1 MNGHAEVQE
10 ESYKTAGP
18 ISLLSEPGFM
28 GLKER
33 RIQRKRR
40 QGIIMDKRGNMW
52 TPEEL
57 LNNLGNVEGSE
68 EVPRKHS
75 PDEPRKMSLGEYLSS
90 PEFQRKQKIASERA
104 QQREYEAK
112 MAFRSAQQQNPIK
125 PRPRRK
131 RGRKVR

>member
-1 MNGHAEVQE
+1 
-10 ESYKTAGP
+10 
-18 ISLLSEPGFM
+18 
-28 GLKER
+28 
-33 RIQRKRR
+33 
-40 QGIIMDKRGNMW
+40 MDKRGTMW

-68 EVPRKHS
+68 SVPRKHS
-75 PDEPRKMSLGEYLSS
+75 PDTPRKISLSEYLSS

-104 QQREYEAK
+104 EQREYEAK